1 MKNLKSLAI
10 ISLASLFAFGQVQA
24 AEPKKTAKKPQTK
37 QVAKKQ
43 TSKKSSNKTSTAK
56 KVAAGTAAAA
66 ATTAAATKAKQD
78 PLKEFNEAFGIAFK
92 GYHIANDES
101 GQPFL
106 FLKYDLIN
114 KGTKAIQAV
123 KFIGAF
129 SYNNDIIYAQEI
141 PLTFNTPLKEKE
153 HNSIEMKIPLSHVP
167 EAARNLFQTPNAAI
181 TAINGAQTLVFSDK
195 TGIVVK

>member
-43 TSKKSSNKTSTAK
+43 TSKKSSNKNSTAK
-56 KVAAGTAAAA
+56 KVEAGTAAAA

-78 PLKEFNEAFGIAFK
+78 PLKQFNDAFGIRFT
-92 GYHIANDES
+92 GHRVERDES
-101 GQPFL
+101 GQAFL
-106 FLKYDLIN
+106 FLKYELTN
-114 KGTKAIQAV
+114 KGSKQVKAV

-129 SYNNDIIYAQEI
+129 SHNDQIIYAQEI
-141 PLTFNTPLKEKE
+141 PLTFNKPLKAKE
-153 HNSIEMKIPLSHVP
+153 HNSIEMRVPFSNVP
-167 EAARNLFQTPNAAI
+167 EASRNIFLTPNAQISAL
-181 TAINGAQTLVFSDK
+181 NGAQTLVFSDN
-195 TGIVVK
+195 TGILVK